1 MIAMWSRNL
10 LFLLSFISVLLV
22 PTLVSAQTET
32 VTVSVTDGEQI
43 RCVTDSIVTVAVA
56 PNPNRTFTEIQLFW
70 TDDSEPIIIR
80 PGEPLE
86 RSHSYAL
93 SALFEECEYDCNI
106 GNGFCRSI
114 TVVARYTEGSPE
126 NNSLRLTFKLPPR
139 PFFFGATS
147 CIGNAIAVENLTC
160 PSNDED
166 MTYSWDFGG
175 SQTSTEEEPGITFTE
190 AGQVPVTLTASNLCG
205 SQSIQQTFN
214 VIEPATAVAL
224 ADSNIT
230 SSNGDNY
237 VLCGQ
242 GFTGTRLVATG
253 SPNASSY
260 QWSGNGGVQFE
271 NNERSGDTVRV
282 TFNGPGMY
290 TVTLEVD
297 NACQNPSTAE
307 FNFEVVEAQSLSL
320 RPQEDACNELMYTPE
335 PLLEEATYSING
347 QAYTAADFPVA
358 LMPSATPYA
367 MEARLVNPCGEQV
380 RRDTV
385 QVITPEPVA
394 ITSPASDTSVCEGA
408 TSIELLASQDGGFWR
423 RDGVP
428 TGNAFDPADFDAGT
442 YLLEYQ
448 VGSGDCA
455 TGDEVMITILPGPQI
470 DIGEDDAVCIDG
482 DPLTLLANETGG
494 TWSGDGITDAAA
506 GTFDPQL
513 AGVGTFTVQ
522 YEFERSGDGCQGQ
535 AQKEIEVVGLPT
547 VGAPDTVLVCDD
559 DDPIALEPL
568 LNPNQSPGGGTL
580 SYSGPGVT
588 NDAFDSQAAGGAGFY
603 SLNITYTIDPG
614 CSQNT
619 TSVLQV
625 DALTVP
631 VAAPD
636 TTLCS
641 NQGTFVLEASPGGGE
656 WRNASGQNVN
666 PNLNLASLPDGDQV
680 FTYVL
685 SPGTSCESQ
694 DEITLTLID
703 AEGVQAGDDIYVCE
717 TQADV
722 ELPDR
727 GGIWTG
733 PALTGRTVDLNS
745 LNAGTQTYTLT
756 NPGLPAAC
764 NSDELELT
772 IGAEPV
778 PAFVPDSTGCV
789 GSAVAMNNQTTGAD
803 RFSWTFGDGTSG
815 SGANPTHT
823 YDSSGTYA
831 ISLRAASIH
840 PMTDQDLC
848 VVSTS
853 AQVRIFEP
861 PSLVAFDP
869 STTEGCGPL
878 TVDFTNRSEGERL
891 SFQWDFG
898 LDTAVTATNPAA
910 ISFPPAMRDTTYAVR
925 LSVANGCGD
934 EAAVDSIHVLAQP
947 IARFASEIRSEY
959 CSGEVVTF
967 GHRSLADQLWWDF
980 GNGTTYS
987 GFEPPTQRYQ
997 TGIEQNDT
1005 ITISLQAFNECG
1017 EDTASQE
1024 LVIVPT
1030 DARAAISVAD
1040 DQPCLG
1046 DTVILESLSRPL
1058 DARVEWLLPDG
1069 SRREGLRVP
1078 IVLDSIGPQRIEA
1091 RVFSCGRDS
1100 ASIVLDVQPLP
1111 SLTLAAP
1118 SQTCP
1123 GEWITLGMQTDGQ
1136 PTFLSVGEQRFT
1148 QTTQIQTR
1156 LDSLGVYTVEA
1167 MATNGA
1173 GCSAMRRQFIEV
1185 VGGPT
1190 AAIGPIDSVCT
1201 GVEVA
1206 LVSESLDGASCVWR
1220 LPDGTRRSGCSIQQA
1235 FTETGAGSVSLL
1247 VTNDIGCRD
1256 SVSAPV
1262 FVRPT
1267 PTAAFEVEVQE
1278 ACTPSIIR
1286 IVDRSEQADEL
1297 AWWFP
1302 DGSVQYGDSITF
1314 TQPVAGEY
1322 VVELRAGNEGI
1333 CFDRTTRSW
1342 TAFRSP
1348 ELTVEKEQSCTQ
1360 EQGFTLR
1367 AGVQPSA
1374 AVMVT
1379 GPEYEQEGTL
1389 HTGLQPGEY
1398 LLTAQTENGCFVD
1411 SLTTIPAVD
1420 ELTAS
1425 ISTDDS
1431 LRIELGESFP
1441 IAVDVNLAEATI
1453 AWSPAEFVEEPTEAL
1468 TSARPLRPGPLVVRV
1483 TDDRGCT
1490 VLDTILVA
1498 VDVDRDHGVFVPNAF
1513 TPNGD
1518 GTNDVWM
1525 VRSANPGLVEVP
1537 SLRVY
1542 GPGGDLVFERNDGQP
1557 NESADGWDGRFRGQP
1572 AQAGVYV
1579 YVAELKYIDGEV
1591 LLKKGDVT
1599 LIR

>member
-1 MIAMWSRNL
+1 MWSRIPQIL
-10 LFLLSFISVLLV
+10 VLSIGMSIV
-22 PTLVSAQTET
+22 PAIVSAQTET

-56 PNPNRTFTEIQLFW
+56 PNPNRTWTEMQLFW
-70 TDDSEPIIIR
+70 TDDSEPIVIR
-80 PGEPLE
+80 PGESLE

-93 SALFEECEYDCNI
+93 STLFEECEYDCNFS
-106 GNGFCRSI
+106 NGFCRTI
-114 TVVARYTEGSPE
+114 TVVAQYAEGSPE

-147 CIGNAIAVENLTC
+147 CIGNAIAVENMTC

-190 AGQVPVTLTASNLCG
+190 AGQVPVTLTATNLCG

-260 QWSGNGGVQFE
+260 QWSDNGGVQFE

-297 NACQNPSTAE
+297 NACESPSTAD
-307 FNFEVVEAQSLSL
+307 FTFEVVEAQSLSL
-320 RPQEDACNELMYTPE
+320 RPQNDACNELMYTPD
-335 PLLEEATYSING
+335 PLLEEATYTING
-347 QAYTAADFPVA
+347 QAYAAADFPVA

-367 MEARLVNPCGEQV
+367 IEARLMNPCGEQV

-385 QVITPEPVA
+385 RVITPEPVS
-394 ITSPASDTSVCEGA
+394 ITSPAADTSVCEGA
-408 TSIELLASQDGGFWR
+408 ASFELRASQTGGVWR
-423 RDGVP
+423 RDGIP
-428 TGNAFDPADFDAGT
+428 TSATFDPADFNPGSF
-442 YLLEYQ
+442 LLEYQ
-448 VGSGDCA
+448 VGSGNCA
-455 TGDEVMITILPGPQI
+455 TGDEVVIRVLTGPQI
-470 DIGEDDAVCIDG
+470 DIGDDAAVCIDS

-494 TWSGDGITDAAA
+494 VWSGVGITDTAA
-506 GTFDPQL
+506 GTFDPL
-513 AGVGTFTVQ
+513 TAGVGTFTVQ
-522 YEFERSGDGCQGQ
+522 YQFERNGDGCEGQ
-535 AQKEIEVVGLPT
+535 AQKEIEVVDLP
-547 VGAPDTVLVCDD
+547 VVSAPDTVLVCNDN
-559 DDPIALEPL
+559 DPIELAPL
-568 LNPNQSPGGGTL
+568 LNPDQSPEGGNL
-580 SYSGPGVT
+580 RFSGPGVT
-588 NDAFDSQAAGGAGFY
+588 DGAFDSQAAGGEGFY
-603 SLNITYTIDPG
+603 PVEITYTIDPG

-619 TSVLQV
+619 TSVLRV

-631 VAAPD
+631 TTPPD

-641 NQGTFVLEASPGGGE
+641 NQGTFTLQASPAGGE
-656 WRNASGQNVN
+656 WRNASGRNVN
-666 PNLNLASLPDGDQV
+666 PNLNLAVLPTGDQT

-685 SPGTSCESQ
+685 SPGTSCESE
-694 DEITLTLID
+694 DDFTLTLID
-703 AEGVQAGDDIYVCE
+703 ASGVQAGDDIFVCE
-717 TQADV
+717 TQTSVD
-722 ELPDR
+722 LPDQT
-727 GGIWTG
+727 GIWTG
-733 PALTGRTVDLNS
+733 PALTGRTVDLTT
-745 LNAGTQTYTLT
+745 LDVGVQRYTLT
-756 NPGLPAAC
+756 KPDLPAAC

-772 IGAEPV
+772 IGAEPEA
-778 PAFVPDSTGCV
+778 AFTPDSTGCV
-789 GSAVAMNNQTTGAD
+789 GTAVAMNNQTTGAD
-803 RFSWTFGDGTSG
+803 RYSWTFGDGNSS
-815 SGANPTHT
+815 SGASPTHT
-823 YDSSGTYA
+823 YQSPGTYD
-831 ISLRAASIH
+831 ITLRAASVH
-840 PMTDQDLC
+840 PLTNDDLC
-848 VVSTS
+848 AVSATGEI
-853 AQVRIFEP
+853 RIFEP

-869 STTEGCGPL
+869 SRTEGCGPL
-878 TVDFTNRSEGERL
+878 QVNFTNLSEGERL

-898 LDTAVTATNPAA
+898 LDTTVTTTHPAA

-925 LSVANGCGD
+925 LSVTNGCGD
-934 EAAVDSIHVLAQP
+934 EAAVDSIRVLAQP

-1005 ITISLQAFNECG
+1005 VNISLQAFNECG
-1017 EDTASQE
+1017 EDTATQE

-1030 DARAAISVAD
+1030 DARASITVAD

-1078 IVLDSIGPQRIEA
+1078 VVFDSVGPQRIEA
-1091 RVFSCGRDS
+1091 QVFSCGQDS
-1100 ASIVLDVQPLP
+1100 TSLVLDVQPIP
-1111 SLTLAAP
+1111 NLTLTAP
-1118 SQTCP
+1118 AQTCP
-1123 GEWITLGMQTDGQ
+1123 GELITLRMQTNGQ
-1136 PTFLSVGEQRFT
+1136 PTFISVGEERFL
-1148 QTTQIQTR
+1148 QTTQVQTR
-1156 LDSLGVYTVEA
+1156 LDSLGTYTVAA
-1167 MATNGA
+1167 MATSGA
-1173 GCSAMRRQFIEV
+1173 GCTTMRSQTIEV
-1185 VGGPT
+1185 VGGPR

-1206 LVSESLDGASCVWR
+1206 LVSESQGGASCVWR
-1220 LPDGTRRSGCSIQQA
+1220 LPDGTRRSGCTIQQA
-1235 FTETGAGSVSLL
+1235 FTESGAGSVSLL
-1247 VTNDIGCRD
+1247 VTSEIGCRD
-1256 SVSAPV
+1256 SVTAPV

-1267 PTAAFEVEVQE
+1267 PRAAFDIDVLEE
-1278 ACTPSIIR
+1278 CTPSVIR
-1286 IVDRSEQADEL
+1286 LVDRSDTVDEL
-1297 AWWFP
+1297 AWWLP
-1302 DGSVQYGDSITF
+1302 DGSVKYGDSVTF
-1314 TQPVAGEY
+1314 TQSVAGEY

-1342 TAFRSP
+1342 TAFGSP
-1348 ELTVEKEQSCTQ
+1348 ELTIDKEQGCTQ
-1360 EQGFTLR
+1360 AQGFLLR
-1367 AGVQPSA
+1367 ADVEPSA

-1379 GPEYEQEGTL
+1379 GPGYEREGTL

-1398 LLTAQTENGCFVD
+1398 LLTAQTDNGCFAD

-1420 ELTAS
+1420 ELTAAITS
-1425 ISTDDS
+1425 DDS

-1441 IAVDVNLAEATI
+1441 VAVDVNLAEATI
-1453 AWSPAEFVEEPTEAL
+1453 AWSPAGFVVDPDQAL
-1468 TSARPLRPGPLVVRV
+1468 TTARPLRSGALIVQV

-1490 VLDTILVA
+1490 VLDTIQVT
-1498 VDVDRDHGVFVPNAF
+1498 VDVNRDLGVFIPNAF

-1518 GTNDVWM
+1518 GTNDVFM
-1525 VRSANPGLVEVP
+1525 VRSSNPGLVGIP

-1542 GPGGDLVFERNDGQP
+1542 GPGGDLVFERQDGKP
-1557 NESADGWDGRFRGQP
+1557 NESTHGWDGRFRGQP
-1572 AQAGVYV
+1572 VQAGVYV
-1579 YVAELKYIDGEV
+1579 YVAELHYIDGEV
-1591 LLKKGDVT
+1591 LRKKGDVT